1 MPGDAHLYH
10 VAGLGVDMVRVDRW
24 LVAGLVTL
32 VGACGDTPGIETAS
46 EGGTGT
52 DSAAPSSTSTG
63 GDVPTGS
70 GSDSETPTGGSNSDS
85 ATMATTGV
93 DPTTGGPTDPTTGG
107 PTSDTTG
114 DTTGAT
120 TGDATTDTSTGSTG
134 PVDTTGGTD
143 TTAGDTDQPIVPC
156 ADGKLWTLD
165 AEFDEGVLANLNHD
179 DPNNDQL
186 QITVDGF
193 SAPKPYMFVAQTND
207 GWILKLD
214 TVTGKQLA
222 RYPSVRLA
230 DCPSCNAQPNTWYPS
245 RIIVDF
251 DGDMYVAN
259 RAFGF
264 QGSLT
269 KIAGG
274 ASACVDRNN
283 NGQIET
289 SSDVNADG
297 VVDVANPAEYLGQAD
312 ECILYSTAVGAA
324 DTWPRALT
332 LDGKGNAWVGTYQD
346 KKAIKLDITVTP
358 PAVLKTIQLPS
369 TPYGFSIRGDY
380 LYSSALGQPVMRI
393 DLTDDSVV
401 TMNAPNN
408 YGIAIDDDGIGW
420 FAGFPLSRCDFDVG
434 GDCTA
439 IANISGNGVAV
450 DSVGQV
456 WVAGGN
462 LLYKYTNAGVLLGTA
477 NTPGSY
483 GVAIGHD
490 GDPRVI
496 SNSSAFKVVN
506 GGEGTPPGAVSQYNT
521 GLPNNP
527 NVNNYTYSDFTG
539 FAAQNVTVKKGEWTV
554 AYDSGMKETVYT
566 ALTVNAEPQ
575 GKIPAGTSITF
586 QIRAA
591 ATAAELP
598 GTPWVDVVDD
608 VPVVQTLGR
617 HVELRAR
624 LLISGDEVTESPV
637 LSDVCVHLAGG

>member
-1 MPGDAHLYH
+1 MHL
-10 VAGLGVDMVRVDRW
+10 VDRW
-24 LVAGLVTL
+24 IVAGLVTFA
-32 VGACGDTPGIETAS
+32 GACGSDPAIETAS
-46 EGGTGT
+46 EGGTGS
-52 DSAAPSSTSTG
+52 DSAAASSTSTG
-63 GDVPTGS
+63 GELPTGT
-70 GSDSETPTGGSNSDS
+70 GSDSETPTGGSNSES
-85 ATMATTGV
+85 ATMGTTQV

-107 PTSDTTG
+107 PTTDTG
-114 DTTGAT
+114 DDTTGAT
-120 TGDATTDTSTGSTG
+120 TGGATSDTTTGSTG
-134 PVDTTGGTD
+134 PVDTTGGSD
-143 TTAGDTDQPIVPC
+143 TTAGDTEQPIVPC

-165 AEFDEGVLANLNHD
+165 AEFDEGVLANVNHD

-193 SAPKPYMFVAQTND
+193 SPPKPYMFIAQTND
-207 GWILKLD
+207 GWILKID

-230 DCPSCNAQPNTWYPS
+230 DCPTCIQQPTGWYPS

-259 RAFGF
+259 RAFGS

-274 ASACVDRNN
+274 TSACVDRNN

-297 VVDVANPAEYLGQAD
+297 LVDVANPAEYLGQAD
-312 ECILYSTAVGAA
+312 ECILYTAAVGTN

-346 KKAIKLDITVTP
+346 MKAIKLDITVTP
-358 PAVLKTIQLPS
+358 PAVLKTIQLPN

-380 LYSSALGQPVMRI
+380 LYSSSLGQNVMRV

-401 TMNAPNN
+401 TMGAPNN
-408 YGIAIDDDGIGW
+408 YGIAVDDNGIGW
-420 FAGFPLSRCDFDVG
+420 FAGFGTLVRCDFDVG
-434 GDCTA
+434 GQCQV
-439 IANISGNGVAV
+439 IANTSTNGVAV
-450 DSVGQV
+450 DPFGQI
-456 WVAGGN
+456 WAAGSN
-462 LLYKYTNAGVLLGTA
+462 LLYKYSNAGALLGTA

-496 SNSSAFKVVN
+496 SNSSAFRVVN
-506 GGEGTPPGAVSQYNT
+506 GGEGTPPGAVTQYNT
-521 GLPNNP
+521 GVPNNP

-554 AYDSGMKETVYT
+554 AHDSGMKETVFT
-566 ALTVNAEPQ
+566 GLTVNAEPQ
-575 GKIPAGTSITF
+575 GKIPEGTSITF

-591 ATAAELP
+591 ATAADLA
-598 GTPWVDVVDD
+598 GTPWVDVIDD
-608 VPVVQTLGR
+608 VPAVQTIGR

-637 LSDVCVHLAGG
+637 LSDVCVHMAGG